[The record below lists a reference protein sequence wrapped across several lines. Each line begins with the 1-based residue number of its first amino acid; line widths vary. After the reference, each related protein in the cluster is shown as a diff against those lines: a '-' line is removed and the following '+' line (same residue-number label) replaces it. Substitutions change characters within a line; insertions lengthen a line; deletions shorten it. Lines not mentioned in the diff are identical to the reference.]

1 MTQERNARAPEAL
14 DASPRLFENDTLD
27 KMSRV
32 HHLTPVIIYTPI
44 ILGLVFYAFT
54 IASAHLVIVSV
65 LLGYIGWTL
74 TEYFGHRF
82 LFHTIFPLPFGLGPH
97 FQYLIHGVHHVYP
110 NDPLRL
116 VMPPLLS
123 APIMLIALAIIYL
136 IFGSTLM
143 WPALAGFIAGYVIYD
158 CVHYWTHHSQPQT
171 ELGKLVKR
179 LHMLHHFRDS
189 EKGFG
194 VHAIWWDY
202 VFNTAYRKDE
212 TPGSNAV

>member
-44 ILGLVFYAFT
+44 FLGLVFYAFT

-82 LFHTIFPLPFGLGPH
+82 LFHTIFPLPFGL
-97 FQYLIHGVHHVYP
+97 
-110 NDPLRL
+110 
-116 VMPPLLS
+116 
-123 APIMLIALAIIYL
+123 
-136 IFGSTLM
+136 
-143 WPALAGFIAGYVIYD
+143 
-158 CVHYWTHHSQPQT
+158 
-171 ELGKLVKR
+171 
-179 LHMLHHFRDS
+179 
-189 EKGFG
+189 
-194 VHAIWWDY
+194 
-202 VFNTAYRKDE
+202 
-212 TPGSNAV
+212 